1 MTVYSEKDPEVPEVQ
16 EKGENEAKNQ
26 NSVLQKFKRYSMR
39 NKVMI
44 VISFILHS
52 IFILAVGAV
61 IGYNIGTLEEKHS
74 IHAYDIL
81 ENDEHFEL
89 LSTFTN
95 QTNQGK
101 NSYFFCLDT
110 LHTYIKNLIE
120 SMTAS

>member
-1 MTVYSEKDPEVPEVQ
+1 MTVHSEKDPEVPEVQ
-16 EKGENEAKNQ
+16 EKSENETKNQ
-26 NSVLQKFKRYSMR
+26 NSALKKFKSYSNR
-39 NKVMI
+39 NKALI

-52 IFILAVGAV
+52 TFILAIGAV

-95 QTNQGK
+95 QTNQG
-101 NSYFFCLDT
+101 NNFLNYYLIYTCT
-110 LHTYIKNLIE
+110 LYLYDKI
-120 SMTAS
+120 